1 MLTIEAL
8 WLGMLV
14 AIFVVMALLDGLF
27 DNNCRNP
34 EYPVISLLAGL
45 AALIFIVFG
54 NWTLVA
60 GYLLSILPPGDE
72 LLRSFT
78 VLLILGFGSFILLS
92 GGLFLLSQ
100 LGAILRRF
108 FYSYGD
114 RRHG

>member
-1 MLTIEAL
+1 MLTIEAV
-8 WLGMLV
+8 WLGALF

-34 EYPVISLLAGL
+34 TYPVISGLAGI
-45 AALIFIVFG
+45 AALIFFFSG

-78 VLLILGFGSFILLS
+78 VLLILGFGSFISLS

-100 LGAILRRF
+100 LGAILRRS
-108 FYSYGD
+108 FYSKRDG
-114 RRHG
+114 HHE